1 MVCPSRKN
9 LMICKI
15 MQDKR
20 SKKENKIKQKEIT
33 EEEHQKR
40 LKILKDMGIIK

>member
-1 MVCPSRKN
+1 MTCPSRKN

-15 MQDKR
+15 IQDKR
-20 SKKENKIKQKEIT
+20 SKKEENKTKEKIT

-40 LKILKDMGIIK
+40 LKKLKELGLI